1 MYTFYNDDIVH
12 GCNDLRVVFPDLY
25 RRRMHGTFN
34 QSQLD
39 FEQWSKA
46 QRDRAQVEIEMQ
58 TQKKRMYKEVP
69 PFKIPPR
76 EIPSSYLEPKNVGI
90 QTIPEEFE
98 QLTLKNWVPSN
109 ESASIPVMAS

>member
-1 MYTFYNDDIVH
+1 MIYNDDNVH